1 MHFLLKDDIIKSTKE
16 VMKMDQTLKIVDLIK
31 KNGGYI
37 TAKEIERKN
46 ISRYHLTLL
55 LREGKVIR
63 ISRGYYSLKNGFA
76 DNFYIA
82 LARSKKS
89 VFSDATALYFHDL
102 SDRNPTIYDITI
114 PYGYG
119 NSYKDEKNVN
129 LHYVK
134 KELLDLGLI
143 EMESPFG
150 MKVRVYDIERTICDI
165 IKNKTKMD
173 TEIFTRALQ
182 KYARLKSK
190 DLNKLMRYAKQ
201 LKVEK
206 KVREYMEVLIW

>member
-1 MHFLLKDDIIKSTKE
+1 
-16 VMKMDQTLKIVDLIK
+16 MDQTLKLVDTIK
-31 KNGGYI
+31 NNGGYI

-46 ISRYHLTLL
+46 INRYHLMLL
-55 LREGKVIR
+55 LKEGTIIR

-82 LARSKKS
+82 LAKSKKS
-89 VFSDATALYFHDL
+89 VFSDATALYLHDL
-102 SDRNPTIYDITI
+102 SDRNPSIYDITI

-150 MKVRVYDIERTICDI
+150 MKVRVYDVERTICDI
-165 IKNKTKMD
+165 IKNKNRMD
-173 TEIFTRALQ
+173 SEIFTRALQ
-182 KYARLKSK
+182 KYSKLKSK

-201 LKVEK
+201 LKIDK
-206 KVREYMEVLIW
+206 KVREYMEVLI

>member
-1 MHFLLKDDIIKSTKE
+1 MDKALKLIDIIKN
-16 VMKMDQTLKIVDLIK
+16 
-31 KNGGYI
+31 NGGYI

-46 ISRYHLTLL
+46 INRYHLMLL
-55 LREGKVIR
+55 LKEGQIIR

-76 DNFYIA
+76 DNFYIM
-82 LARSKKS
+82 LSKSKRS
-89 VFSDATALYFHDL
+89 VFSDATALYLHDL
-102 SDRNPTIYDITI
+102 SDRNPSVYDITI

-119 NSYKDEKNVN
+119 NSYKDEKKVN

-150 MKVRVYDIERTICDI
+150 MKVRVYDAERTICDI
-165 IKNKTKMD
+165 IKNKNRMD
-173 TEIFTRALQ
+173 LEIFTRALQ
-182 KYARLKSK
+182 RYSKLKSK

-201 LKVEK
+201 LKIDK
-206 KVREYMEVLIW
+206 KVREYMEVLI